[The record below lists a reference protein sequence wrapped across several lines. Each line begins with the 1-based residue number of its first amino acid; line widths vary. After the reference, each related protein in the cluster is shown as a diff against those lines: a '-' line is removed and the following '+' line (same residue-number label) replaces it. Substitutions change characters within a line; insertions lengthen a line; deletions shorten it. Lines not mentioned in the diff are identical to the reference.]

1 MADADF
7 IQLVDRFY
15 PALYRF
21 ALSLSRSQAD
31 ACDLTQQTFY
41 VWATKGHALRE
52 TEKAKSWLFTT
63 LYREFLRG
71 RRRGERM
78 TALDEINEEDV
89 EQATLAPETVSAMD
103 TDVVVA
109 ALQEVDE
116 AFRAPLTLFYIE
128 ELSYQEIA
136 DVLEIPMGTV
146 MSRLSRGKGQLRTRL
161 LAIKNSTAGQGAVV
175 KFPVSKGKAGHG

>member
-1 MADADF
+1 MADAEF

-21 ALSLSRSQAD
+21 ALSLARSEAD

-41 VWATKGHALRE
+41 VWATKGGALRE
-52 TEKAKSWLFTT
+52 AEKAKSWLFTT

-78 TALDEINEEDV
+78 TALDTVNEAEV
-89 EQATLAPETVSAMD
+89 EQVTLAPETVASVDAE
-103 TDVVVA
+103 VVMA

-136 DVLEIPMGTV
+136 DVLEIPIGTV
-146 MSRLSRGKGQLRTRL
+146 MSRLSRGKSQLRARL
-161 LAIKNSTAGQGAVV
+161 TAAKESAAGDGAVV
-175 KFPVSKGKAGHG
+175 KFPSSKGKAGHG

>member
-21 ALSLSRSQAD
+21 ALSLARSEAD

-52 TEKAKSWLFTT
+52 AEKAKSWLFTT

-78 TALDEINEEDV
+78 TALDTVNETEV
-89 EQATLAPETVSAMD
+89 EQVTLAPETLSSMD
-103 TDVVVA
+103 AEVVMS

-136 DVLEIPMGTV
+136 DVLEIPIGTV
-146 MSRLSRGKGQLRTRL
+146 MSRLSRGKTQLRARL
-161 LAIKNSTAGQGAVV
+161 TAAKESAAGGGAVV

>member
-21 ALSLSRSQAD
+21 ALSLARSEAD

-41 VWATKGHALRE
+41 VWATKGSALRE
-52 TEKAKSWLFTT
+52 ADKAKSWLFTT

-71 RRRGERM
+71 RRRNERM
-78 TALDEINEEDV
+78 TALDTVGEVEI
-89 EQATLAPETVSAMD
+89 EQATLEPETVSSMD
-103 TDVVVA
+103 AEVVLA
-109 ALQEVDE
+109 ALQDVDE

-136 DVLEIPMGTV
+136 DVLDIPIGTV
-146 MSRLSRGKGQLRTRL
+146 MSRLSRGKTQLRAKL
-161 LAIKNSTAGQGAVV
+161 VAVKQNSGDARVV
-175 KFPVSKGKAGHG
+175 NLQDFKGKAGHG